1 MGRPKSNM
9 PKQTVSIT
17 LSKMTWQALHA
28 HADKDGR
35 TLSAEVDWI
44 ISAYFMNN
52 KLRQAKD
59 KARQQITEARNKEN
73 DPF

>member
-1 MGRPKSNM
+1 MGRPKTNT

-44 ISAYFMNN
+44 ISSYFMNN

-59 KARQQITEARNKEN
+59 KARQQIAEARNKEEEL
-73 DPF
+73 F